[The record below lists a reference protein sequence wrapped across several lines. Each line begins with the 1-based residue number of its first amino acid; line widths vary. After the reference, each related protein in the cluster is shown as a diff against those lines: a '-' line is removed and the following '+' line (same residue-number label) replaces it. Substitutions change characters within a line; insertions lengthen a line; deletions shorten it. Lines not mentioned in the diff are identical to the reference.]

1 MDDKR
6 YTPPGSDLRD
16 PPPPPGSPWKAVLVG
31 YLVDMGGTFIASA
44 VLAIAYTAVLSQQGL
59 SAAQIHEALA
69 DPTPGSS
76 FYVVGTL
83 AGCAFSFLGGYWCAR
98 IARRTP
104 YRLGGILAALSTLS
118 GAALSWGVYPL
129 EQITLLSVTSVACV
143 LLGSKFG
150 AAHVQA
156 RSAP

>member
-1 MDDKR
+1 MDDNR

-16 PPPPPGSPWKAVLVG
+16 PSPPPAPPWKAVLIG

-44 VLAIAYTAVLSQQGL
+44 LLAIVYTAVLTQQGL
-59 SAAQIHEALA
+59 SQEQIRTALS
-69 DPTPGSS
+69 DPAPGSS

-83 AGCAFSFLGGYWCAR
+83 LGCGFSVLGGYWCAR
-98 IARRTP
+98 MARRTP
-104 YRLGGILAALSTLS
+104 YRLGGILAALSALS
-118 GAALSWGVYPL
+118 GLALSWGVYPP

-150 AAHVQA
+150 ADHVRA
-156 RSAP
+156 RTPP

>member
-16 PPPPPGSPWKAVLVG
+16 QPPPPGSPWKAVLIG

-44 VLAIAYTAVLSQQGL
+44 LLAIVYAAVLAQQGM
-59 SAAQIHEALA
+59 SQEQIRAALT

-83 AGCAFSFLGGYWCAR
+83 AGCGFSFLGGYWCAR
-98 IARRTP
+98 IARRSP
-104 YRLGGILAALSTLS
+104 FRLGGILATLSTLS
-118 GAALSWGVYPL
+118 GMALSWGVYPP
-129 EQITLLSVTSVACV
+129 EQIALLSVTSVACV

-150 AAHVQA
+150 ADHVRPQPA
-156 RSAP
+156 A